1 MIGPAEVAARAARW
15 WPKVLRA
22 HLTGEIIFPREVPRI
37 GKITSRTSLA
47 DFDRIGAEQRALV
60 AAAAGKFSLHWQEVA
75 TRALGSNRFIT
86 HISVDDLT
94 SYLRLTGKSEAY
106 ETFKKL
112 WARTQ
117 VQCPI
122 VMPWITTNPEK
133 LLEYSDVWSDLLKV
147 VTYFNEKHVRDEFY
161 IRELPISVPTKF
173 VESHRAILAELL
185 DATLP
190 PESIDDRYRGV
201 NSFDARYGLLGREPL
216 VRMRLLDRSMAEV
229 WFSGVDDVSMPLPQ
243 FRALH
248 LRPRRVIIL
257 ENKTNYGSMMNFLTL
272 PDCEGTVAIFGSG
285 FAVGKLQRVEW
296 LRETELLYWGDLD
309 AAGFQI
315 VNQLRGYFPNLQTFL
330 MDKATLNALPDYHVD
345 APKSPVARLEYL
357 TQQELA
363 LYDYLNSA
371 GLRLEQERVPL
382 VMVRRALTAD
392 S

>member
-1 MIGPAEVAARAARW
+1 MIGPAEIAARAARW
-15 WPKVLRA
+15 WPEVLRA
-22 HLTGEIIFPREVPRI
+22 HLTGENIFPRDVPRI
-37 GKITSRTSLA
+37 GKVTSRTSLA

-60 AAAAGKFSLHWQEVA
+60 TTAPGKFSLHWEEIA

-86 HISVDDLT
+86 RISVDDLT
-94 SYLRLTGKSEAY
+94 SYLRLTGKSQAY
-106 ETFKKL
+106 ETFKTL

-117 VQCPI
+117 VQCPM
-122 VMPWITTNPEK
+122 VMPWVTTNPEK

-147 VTYFNEKHVRDEFY
+147 VTYFNEKHVRDKFY

-185 DATLP
+185 DATLS
-190 PESIDDRYRGV
+190 PELIDDTHRGV
-201 NSFDARYGLLGREPL
+201 AGFEARYGLLGREPL
-216 VRMRLLDRSMAEV
+216 VRMRLLDRSMAEA
-229 WFSGVDDVSMPLPQ
+229 WFNGVDDVSMPLPR

-272 PDCEGTVAIFGSG
+272 PHCGGTVAIFGSG
-285 FAVGKLQRVEW
+285 FAVGKLQHVEW

-345 APKSPVARLEYL
+345 GPKSPVAHLEYL
-357 TQQELA
+357 TEEELA

-382 VMVRRALTAD
+382 AMVRRALT
-392 S
+392 